1 MTATKVRTSTA
12 ARSPRMAASP
22 DSSGHQTVGGIAAF
36 YLAVALLAAIPYFL
50 LVIDYPA
57 AETAA
62 AKVDLITGNYA
73 SMYVMYLAAYV
84 AFGLAVGLLA
94 LVLRDRL
101 HGQAPS
107 TVRMA
112 TFVGL
117 LWSAALVASGMVF
130 THGMTVIHSLAATDR
145 AAAVTAWQA
154 LEPVALALGGAGGE
168 ILGGLWILL
177 LSLVVVRRGGLP
189 RPMGWLGVIIG
200 AAGIVSVVPALAD
213 AAVAFGLLE
222 IAWFAWLG
230 GLLLMGR
237 STPGSDHAL
246 DAAI

>member
-1 MTATKVRTSTA
+1 MATTKVRASTA
-12 ARSPRMAASP
+12 AGAPSREPSL
-22 DSSGHQTVGGIAAF
+22 DSSGRQTAGGVAAS
-36 YLAVALLAAIPYFL
+36 YLAVALIAAIPYFL

-62 AKVDLITGNYA
+62 ARVDLIAGNYP
-73 SMYVMYLAAYV
+73 SMYVMYLASYV
-84 AFGLAVGLLA
+84 AFGLAVGLVA

-101 HGQAPS
+101 HEQAPS

-130 THGMTVIHSLAATDR
+130 TYGMTVIDALAATDR

-177 LSLVVVRRGGLP
+177 LSLVVVRHGGLP
-189 RPMGWLGVIIG
+189 RPMGWFGVIIG
-200 AAGIVSVVPALAD
+200 AVGIVSVVPALAD

-222 IAWFAWLG
+222 IVWFAWLG
-230 GLLLMGR
+230 GLLLLGR
-237 STPGSDHAL
+237 STPGSAHAS